1 LALVDLSVVEQR
13 YRAVLAVERGEPK
26 IVVAAQ
32 FGVSRQTLH
41 TWLTRYARDG
51 LAGLMNRT
59 HRPDTCPHQADT
71 EAETRVCELRR
82 EHPWWGPRRIAHEL
96 TRIAPEGSAPP
107 GKSTVYRILRRHGL
121 IELGKRRKRR
131 TYRRWERETPMAL
144 WQIDIVGGLML
155 ADGTECKVVTGV
167 DDHSRFCV
175 IATVVVRATGRA
187 VCLAF
192 AEALRRYGV
201 PEEVLTDNGKQFT
214 DRFGKGGE
222 VLFDRICRDN
232 GITHRLT
239 QPASPTTTGK
249 VERFHKTF
257 RREFLDH
264 AEPFDNIVTAQ
275 AAVDTWVS
283 GYNCDRPHQALDM
296 GYPAER
302 FAPSQQDR
310 AAAEEMLPL
319 RLPATLQPADSP
331 QACANP
337 ISAPPTPAESV
348 QAGQAVEAVREDA
361 DTPVT
366 PLVYQGGPLE
376 FDRVV
381 PASGNL
387 AVRGKQF
394 WLGPARAGATVTFW
408 ADHDVIHLSIAGA
421 RVKTLRSHLSTTDL
435 VALAATGGRPA
446 GPSPLPPA
454 QPGAALEV
462 DRTVSPGGL
471 VSLGPYRLLAAEILA
486 GRRVSVRIE
495 VATLMFF
502 DPGTRELLRTRPNP
516 LTYDQARILRGARPA
531 GPPPR
536 PSVEPVTV
544 QRRPSATGVI
554 LVAGQKL
561 ALGRSHAHTVVTV
574 HVAEHTIT
582 VKFPDGAQRTFTRTT
597 TKPVRSWKAQH
608 PRTPRTDDQPAAG
621 T

>member
-26 IVVAAQ
+26 MVVAAQ

-51 LAGLMNRT
+51 LAGLMDRSR
-59 HRPDTCPHQADT
+59 RPETCPHQAD
-71 EAETRVCELRR
+71 AQIETRVCELRR
-82 EHPWWGPRRIAHEL
+82 EHPWWGPRRIAFEL
-96 TRIAPEGSAPP
+96 ARSAPEGTISP
-107 GKSTVYRILRRHGL
+107 GKSTVHRILRRHGL
-121 IELGKRRKRR
+121 IEPGRRRRKRR
-131 TYRRWERETPMAL
+131 DYLRWEREAPMAL
-144 WQIDIVGGLML
+144 WQLDIVGGLML

-175 IATVVVRATGRA
+175 LATVVVRATGRA

-201 PEEVLTDNGKQFT
+201 PDEVLTDNGKQFT
-214 DRFGKGGE
+214 ARFGTGGE

-239 QPASPTTTGK
+239 EPACPTTTGK

-264 AEPFDNIVTAQ
+264 AAPFDTVLAAQ
-275 AAVDTWVS
+275 AAVDTWVT
-283 GYNCDRPHQALDM
+283 GYNCDRPHQSLDM

-302 FAPSQQDR
+302 FASSQQAR
-310 AAAEEMLPL
+310 AAAEDLLPL
-319 RLPATLQPADSP
+319 RLPATLQPAGSP
-331 QACANP
+331 QAPALSS
-337 ISAPPTPAESV
+337 SAPPTPVDPIQTSKAV
-348 QAGQAVEAVREDA
+348 QAVREDA
-361 DTPVT
+361 DTPPAAV
-366 PLVYQGGPLE
+366 VYHGGPVE

-387 AVRGKQF
+387 AVRAKQF
-394 WLGPARAGATVTFW
+394 WLGPSRAGVTVTFW
-408 ADHDVIHLSIAGA
+408 ADCDVIHLSIAGA
-421 RVKTLRSHLSTTDL
+421 RVKTVRSHLSTTDL
-435 VALAATGGRPA
+435 AALAASGGRPA

-454 QPGAALEV
+454 HPGAALEV
-462 DRTVSPGGL
+462 DRTVSTGGL
-471 VSLGPYRLLAAEILA
+471 VSLGQYRLLAAEILA
-486 GRRVSVRIE
+486 GRRISIRIE
-495 VATLMFF
+495 TATLMFF
-502 DPGTRELLRTRPNP
+502 DPDTRELLRTRPNP
-516 LTYDQARILRGARPA
+516 LSYDQARKLRGARPA

-561 ALGRSHAHTVVTV
+561 SLGRTHAHTVVTV
-574 HVAEHTIT
+574 HVAEHTLT
-582 VKFPDGAQRTFTRTT
+582 VEFPDGAHRTFSRTT
-597 TKPVRSWKAQH
+597 NQPVRRFKAH
-608 PRTPRTDDQPAAG
+608 RPHTGDQPVAR